1 MNDTVSKPTVTLVC
15 CGLVGTL
22 VADDGLIERS
32 FAEAIATQG
41 VVAGTSAYAKRMAQ
55 VHQARGHAPADVF
68 GTLFPD
74 NEARAQAAL
83 LAFGRALADAI
94 RRTEFVPLPG
104 ALAALGQL
112 SAAGISVCV
121 LTSLPR
127 RALEPILATAGLRR
141 LVTLSLSAE
150 DVARGFPAPD
160 LPLTALMRC
169 GAGAVRE
176 IAVVHSTGAGVESG
190 CRAGAGLVAGV
201 VTGPHSAARLRAA
214 GAGRAIGSFAD
225 LPRLVL
231 TGQAATAE
239 GRPASGL
246 GLPTISIPA
255 QAAAEHRTLGS

>member
-1 MNDTVSKPTVTLVC
+1 MNDTVSKPNVTLVC

-83 LAFGRALADAI
+83 LAFRRAIADAI

-104 ALAALGQL
+104 AIAALGQL
-112 SAAGISVCV
+112 SLAGISVCV

-127 RALEPILATAGLRR
+127 RALEPIMATAGLRR
-141 LVTLSLSAE
+141 LLTLSLSAE

-169 GAGAVRE
+169 GAAAVHE
-176 IAVVHSTGAGVESG
+176 VAVVHSTGAGVESG
-190 CRAGAGLVAGV
+190 CRSGAGVVAGV

-214 GAGRAIGSFAD
+214 GAGRVVGSFAD
-225 LPRLVL
+225 VPRIVLP
-231 TGQAATAE
+231 GQPSE

-246 GLPTISIPA
+246 GLPRISIPA
-255 QAAAEHRTLGS
+255 QAAAERRTLGS